1 MGVFW
6 MVSSFV
12 EVNEERCD
20 GGPSPIFELN
30 GWGLSFVLPSQ
41 PGIFLPFAGGLFFLG
56 SGEVPVLGCAGEDA
70 AVASATNS
78 SALPL
83 LASNSSPLREH
94 ANLMKMLGVVPVV
107 VFGDAPSDPSA

>member
-20 GGPSPIFELN
+20 GGPSPTFELN

-41 PGIFLPFAGGLFFLG
+41 PGILLPFAGDFPFLG

-70 AVASATNS
+70 AAALAFSAWAASS
-78 SALPL
+78 S
-83 LASNSSPLREH
+83 LREH

>member
-30 GWGLSFVLPSQ
+30 GWGLSSVLPSQ

-70 AVASATNS
+70 AVA
-78 SALPL
+78 

-94 ANLMKMLGVVPVV
+94 ANLMKMLGGVPVV

>member
-1 MGVFW
+1 MGVFL
-6 MVSSFV
+6 MVSFFV

-20 GGPSPIFELN
+20 GGPSPIFESN

-41 PGIFLPFAGGLFFLG
+41 PGIFLPFAGDFPFLG

-70 AVASATNS
+70 AAALAFNS
-78 SALPL
+78 S
-83 LASNSSPLREH
+83 SLREH
-94 ANLMKMLGVVPVV
+94 ANLMKMFGVVPVV